1 MHSRIPVTY
10 VPENK
15 KSVLETIDENRNVA
29 RQISLGGE
37 GPLDTGKPD
46 KSQNLYHKSDTFP
59 TWYIRV
65 IEIFGA
71 YEKASRLWKML
82 GNGIFG
88 VRGSG
93 SETIATKLRF
103 QCGTTLLVVRTTTVA
118 VRHIPGI
125 SKGSYWYVHAP
136 WSKYQAPISRGSI
149 SEGNYPQA
157 LRLYDRWGGFSKLVI
172 LLQVGKKNAAL
183 TETSRYSTYLSGM

>member
-1 MHSRIPVTY
+1 M
-10 VPENK
+10 
-15 KSVLETIDENRNVA
+15 LETIDENRNVA

-103 QCGTTLLVVRTTTVA
+103 QCGTTLLVVRTWYYYTTVA

-149 SEGNYPQA
+149 SEGNYPQE